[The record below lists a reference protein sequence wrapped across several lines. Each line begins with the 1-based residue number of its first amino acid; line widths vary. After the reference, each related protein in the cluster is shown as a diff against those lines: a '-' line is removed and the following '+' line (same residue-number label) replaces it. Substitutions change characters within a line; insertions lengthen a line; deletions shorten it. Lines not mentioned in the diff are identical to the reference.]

1 MKKLIFVLLLL
12 PALIACNQEEICE
25 KHEVTIELYDL
36 VTDQVTAYDMELNT
50 EVVIDYSKD
59 VFKMSKMDLY
69 CKSNN
74 DMKKRSFLLFPLKF
88 VGVIFWIAFVPREE
102 WSECM
107 PNWVKKFV
115 EKRA

>member
-69 CKSNN
+69 RAQYAHPVMTFLWSNG
-74 DMKKRSFLLFPLKF
+74 SYYSL
-88 VGVIFWIAFVPREE
+88 
-102 WSECM
+102 
-107 PNWVKKFV
+107 
-115 EKRA
+115 